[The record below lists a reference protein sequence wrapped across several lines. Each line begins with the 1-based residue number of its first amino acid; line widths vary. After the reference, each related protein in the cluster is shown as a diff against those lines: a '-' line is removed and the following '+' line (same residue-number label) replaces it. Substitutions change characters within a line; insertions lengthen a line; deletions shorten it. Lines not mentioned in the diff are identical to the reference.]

1 MDNQHPPQHPTKPGK
16 NSRPIFSAAAALF
29 GVQSEQNRHAD
40 FSQSSARPFIIA
52 GVVGIIL
59 FVAVL
64 MLIVH
69 LVTLPTGT

>member
-1 MDNQHPPQHPTKPGK
+1 MGKQHSPQQPTKPGK
-16 NSRPIFSAAAALF
+16 TTRPILSAAAALF
-29 GVQSEQNRHAD
+29 GVQSEQNRQAD

-52 GVVGIIL
+52 GVVGIIV

-69 LVTLPTGT
+69 LVT